1 MRNRKK
7 LALMLAAAF
16 TFMPFPALLEEA
28 KTQASSNTVSL
39 EATSTTPVARAG
51 VAINGVMKSAIA
63 PIRIGNVYYV
73 PFKQIANI
81 LNYNDIRYN
90 YGTKTYTATDGSVSV
105 RVTIGGTQAMKGDE
119 AITIHAPRW
128 NNATTYISLDTV
140 SSLFNTFT
148 YFKSENGSIQIQMP
162 ARTYKVMATDSI
174 WKIAQA
180 HHTTISAI
188 KEANGLYTNLL
199 RPGQILRLPAETMT
213 KEMEPG
219 RMSTPPVPPQATAV
233 QTPAITASAKAQ
245 AILRTAQQ
253 CLGAPYVF
261 GAKPSQAPR
270 VMDCS
275 SFIQYVYA
283 QNGISLPRDSRQQ
296 GQVGRRVTSLQ
307 PGDLMFF
314 KYPERYSDGRIGHVG
329 IYMGNGKMIHTIPR
343 PGVTIT
349 NYSGSGYWTKNFL
362 FAKRVIQ

>member
-16 TFMPFPALLEEA
+16 TFMPFPAMLEGA
-28 KTQASSNTVSL
+28 QTHASSNTAL
-39 EATSTTPVARAG
+39 QATSYTNVARAG
-51 VAINGVMKSAIA
+51 VAINGVMKSAIT
-63 PIRIGNVYYV
+63 PVRFGNLYYV

-90 YGTKTYTATDGSVSV
+90 YGTKTYTATDGSITV
-105 RVTIGGTQAMKGDE
+105 RVTIGGTRAMKGDE

-128 NNATTYISLDTV
+128 HNATTYISLDAV
-140 SSLFNTFT
+140 GALFNTFT
-148 YFKSENGSIQIQMP
+148 YFKAENGSIQIQMP
-162 ARTYKVMATDSI
+162 ARVYKVMKTDTI

-188 KEANGLYTNLL
+188 KEANGLNSNLL
-199 RPGQILRLPAETMT
+199 HPGQILRLPAESMT

-219 RMSTPPVPPQATAV
+219 RMSTPAVPPQASAV
-233 QTPAITASAKAQ
+233 QTPAVNGSAKAQ
-245 AILRTAQQ
+245 AILQTAQQ

-283 QNGISLPRDSRQQ
+283 QNGITLPRDSRQQ
-296 GQVGRRVTSLQ
+296 SQVGRSVTSLQ
-307 PGDLMFF
+307 PGDLLFF
-314 KYPERYSDGRIGHVG
+314 KYPEHYSDGRVGHVG
-329 IYMGNGKMIHTIPR
+329 IYMGNGKMIHTIPKT
-343 PGVTIT
+343 GVTIT
-349 NYSGSGYWTKNFL
+349 AYTRSSYWTKNFL